1 MKSGS
6 SLNTEKNLNER
17 INDRLVKLNSKGCL
31 NKGIAFFNSQPKFS
45 QYSVGKIQDTVA
57 QIARKIKKCM
67 NIH

>member
-17 INDRLVKLNSKGCL
+17 INSKGCL